1 MNTWTNAVRRKSLH
15 LIGHA
20 ALLLGG
26 LVLLYPILFI
36 VLVGF
41 MTKEEYASTI
51 IGPFPLP
58 QDITFKN
65 YATLLFGSADS
76 SVRTYFANSLL
87 RTGYNVVWACLTS
100 LLAGYAFARLRF
112 AGRDALFLALLATQM
127 IPGVVGLIPTYIQYA
142 RWPLAGG
149 NDVFFGGQGILDS
162 YWVYLI
168 GGPAINIMG
177 TFLMKQSLEKLPYEL
192 EEAARVDGA
201 SLLRIIFGLVL
212 PLQKP
217 ILAFIAIT
225 TAIGT
230 WNDWSTPFFFTSSD
244 RLQTLPAAITRL
256 SSIASNPMSIPDYP
270 LIITL
275 GLGITLPALLLFFFF
290 QRYMV
295 DGLANSGLKG

>member
-1 MNTWTNAVRRKSLH
+1 MSHMMSAKRRKPLY
-15 LIGHA
+15 LLGHA
-20 ALLLGG
+20 SLLLGG
-26 LVLLYPILFI
+26 LVLLYPVLFI

-41 MTKEEYASTI
+41 MTKEEYASTV
-51 IGPFPLP
+51 IGLFPWP
-58 QDITFKN
+58 EEITFKN
-65 YATLLFGSADS
+65 YATLVFGSADS
-76 SVRTYFANSLL
+76 NVQTYFVNSLL
-87 RTGYNVVWACLTS
+87 RTGYSVVWACLTS
-100 LLAGYAFARLRF
+100 LLAGYVFARLKF
-112 AGRDALFLALLATQM
+112 AGRETLFLALLASQM
-127 IPGVVGLIPTYIQYA
+127 IPGVVGLIPTFIQYA
-142 RWPLAGG
+142 RWPYAGG

-162 YWVYLI
+162 FWVYVI

-201 SLLRIIFGLVL
+201 SLIRIIFCLVL

-244 RLQTLPAAITRL
+244 SLQTLPAAITRL

-275 GLGITLPALLLFFFF
+275 GLGVTLPALLLFFFF

-295 DGLANSGLKG
+295 EGLANSGLKG